1 MARLYP
7 HLTLLILACGPKKS
21 TPEHASA
28 SAQEATPVAPFH
40 PLNHVS
46 AMSCDAGVCTLS
58 TVDGLVRFVLADET
72 IEATAEPPSAPP
84 EIWPVET
91 ENLNL
96 NEAWNASIANRWRS
110 PFQAAVPAPGGG
122 FLRAQRGAM
131 PGTSRVVRLGGS
143 VITARTSLDPGQ
155 PGYPNTLALHPTGGE
170 AYHIVWPNPDLIAF
184 DAHSLKTTW
193 RIQLDGPAVGLFVS
207 PDGRYLVAELD
218 GEAPDFQLLDYE
230 PARRIPPAGVDPTA
244 DPALLWLNRPP
255 AKRTVFIDLKLGDV
269 VATLPGPMVSFVRI
283 DGSTTVVAS
292 SGAVA
297 MLQSSSP

>member
-1 MARLYP
+1 
-7 HLTLLILACGPKKS
+7 
-21 TPEHASA
+21 
-28 SAQEATPVAPFH
+28 
-40 PLNHVS
+40 
-46 AMSCDAGVCTLS
+46 
-58 TVDGLVRFVLADET
+58 
-72 IEATAEPPSAPP
+72 
-84 EIWPVET
+84 
-91 ENLNL
+91 
-96 NEAWNASIANRWRS
+96 
-110 PFQAAVPAPGGG
+110 
-122 FLRAQRGAM
+122 M

-297 MLQSSSP
+297 ILQSSSP